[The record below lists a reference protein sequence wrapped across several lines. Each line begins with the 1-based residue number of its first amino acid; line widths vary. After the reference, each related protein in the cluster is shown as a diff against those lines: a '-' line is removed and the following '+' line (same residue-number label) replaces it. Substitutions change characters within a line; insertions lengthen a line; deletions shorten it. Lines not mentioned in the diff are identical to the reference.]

1 MCTIVMLNSIKIE
14 IVLKF
19 VRERVR
25 TRSIDL
31 DRFYL
36 SFFPV
41 HLRAMNKNNKMRKEK
56 LLDNI

>member
-1 MCTIVMLNSIKIE
+1 MLNSIKIE

-41 HLRAMNKNNKMRKEK
+41 RLRAMNKNNKMRKEK

>member
-25 TRSIDL
+25 ARSIDL